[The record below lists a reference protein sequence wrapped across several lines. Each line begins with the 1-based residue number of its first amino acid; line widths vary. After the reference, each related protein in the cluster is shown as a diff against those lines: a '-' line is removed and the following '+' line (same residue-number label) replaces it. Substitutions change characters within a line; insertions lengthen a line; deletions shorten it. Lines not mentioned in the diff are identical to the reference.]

1 MKNIESLAD
10 CLTQNNFS
18 LPPDT
23 NAIVLLFLL
32 MLLLLFSAAS
42 WAISP
47 IIWNKII
54 LIWNQ
59 LEFEK
64 WAFYFHIRLTD

>member
-10 CLTQNNFS
+10 CLTQKNNFS

-23 NAIVLLFLL
+23 IAIVLLFLL
-32 MLLLLFSAAS
+32 MLWWLLFSASS
-42 WAISP
+42 WGISP
-47 IIWNKII
+47 IKWNKII

-59 LEFEK
+59 IEF
-64 WAFYFHIRLTD
+64 